1 METNEAVQ
9 LWKERNIQRCE
20 MEFNAGGDD
29 MGDCIFIFYGEND
42 VEVKNNDDLED
53 FFVDKVFK
61 QVVFYIDNEGEYGTV
76 YITLDNEDETLFIYK
91 KTSWTDEQETMEE
104 PSDIELTPE
113 EVALL
118 RDKIERFI
126 FTSDEPPVYTYYKDC
141 ILFEKEMETLNAFK
155 ERVSEYAEAY
165 EFATSH
171 DSCDDCWW
179 RVGLSE
185 SGRDGNILTLNIS
198 GNFYVTHENDN

>member
-1 METNEAVQ
+1 MEINKAIQ

-29 MGDCIFIFYGEND
+29 IGEYTFTFYGEND
-42 VEVKNNDDLED
+42 VEVKDNDLWD
-53 FFVDKVFK
+53 FFDDEVFK
-61 QVVFYIDNEGEYGTV
+61 NVTFYENNEGEYGTV
-76 YITLDNEDETLFIYK
+76 TITLEDDEAFDYS
-91 KTSWTDEQETMEE
+91 KTSWTDESQSITE

-126 FTSDEPPVYTYYKDC
+126 FTSDEFPVYTNYKDC
-141 ILFEKEMETLNAFK
+141 ILSEKEMETLNTFE
-155 ERVSEYAEAY
+155 ERVSKYAEEY

-171 DSCDDCWW
+171 DSCNDDWW
-179 RVGLSE
+179 QVGLS
-185 SGRDGNILTLNIS
+185 GRNGNTLTVDIS
-198 GNFYVTHENDN
+198 ANFYVTHENNY

>member
-20 MEFNAGGDD
+20 MEFNSGGDD
-29 MGDCIFIFYGEND
+29 MGEYTFTFYGEND
-42 VEVKNNDDLED
+42 VEVKDNGLWNFFDNEVFNN
-53 FFVDKVFK
+53 VK
-61 QVVFYIDNEGEYGTV
+61 FYECNEGEYGTV
-76 YITLDNEDETLFIYK
+76 TITLDNEDGTLFVYD
-91 KTSWTDEQETMEE
+91 KTSWTDESETITE

-141 ILFEKEMETLNAFK
+141 ILSEKEMETLNTFK
-155 ERVSEYAEAY
+155 ERVSKYAEEY
-165 EFATSH
+165 KFATSH
-171 DSCDDCWW
+171 DSCEDGWW
-179 RVGLSE
+179 QVEFSE
-185 SGRDGNILTLNIS
+185 RDENTLTVNIS
-198 GNFYVTHENDN
+198 ANFYVTHENNY